1 MSEGYKIPIDLSALD
16 EMIQKIDR
24 AAEAI
29 KGLDSGIKSINTS
42 MKSGGRSSRSSGS
55 TDVPGM
61 VDTSGRT
68 FTYDAPGGLSG
79 EFRQQNTQRFLA
91 AQQYQQQRQQFLAG
105 KSSYKTPIGPE
116 PAPSQAG
123 SFSYNIPG
131 GLSGEFRSSNTQ
143 RFLAAQKYQE
153 QRQQFLAGKS
163 PYKAPIGPEPFQM
176 DGGFIGPMPG
186 LPDYASPSRGYRTP
200 IGPQPFKP
208 EKGFIGPAAPD
219 GSRRVG
225 GATVTPDVQAQ
236 NARTQRFNAPAP
248 APTPRVA
255 AQASAPTSAPKPTPS
270 PSISPSGSQTIAM
283 PKPLGGPF
291 QNLHAAQSNLQNLIN
306 QGVPPS
312 SPAFKDAQVRIHKA
326 QQAVQSIIDAMNPS
340 PNNQTAYRGMS
351 RVFSRGAISLAQA
364 AISSSGM
371 GGAAGLAANAGLF
384 GAAAFGAIPTMLGAA
399 AVGAAAFGYYGGT
412 QGAQRRNLGY
422 NIGGSLGQVAGIQ
435 AMGAGGDVGQFGE
448 TLRSGGIAGAYFRR
462 KGLRD
467 LGEIQTN
474 KGANYIRA
482 LEILREEKDPGMRE
496 IVMREAGFAGQS
508 AYIDADKKTFD
519 RFKESMERA
528 PVNPVSIANAEVEID
543 IAKKTVADY
552 AIVVGGGMAKG
563 INRFN
568 QTMTDKNASFAE
580 KAFAA
585 LRSATTFGRL
595 IDFFIDIK
603 PTKSEKAEAER
614 RWKTQSDKEKTNY
627 DPLNERIPKNEIVGG
642 GSRAQSSINIGQS
655 VAAANSYGLQEQIRL
670 GAFPVY

>member
-55 TDVPGM
+55 TDIPGM

-68 FTYDAPGGLSG
+68 FTYDAPGSLSG

-116 PAPSQAG
+116 PAPYQAG

-163 PYKAPIGPEPFQM
+163 PYKTPIGPEPFQM
-176 DGGFIGPMPG
+176 GGGFIGPMPG
-186 LPDYASPSRGYRTP
+186 LPDYASPARGYRTP

-208 EKGFIGPAAPD
+208 EKGFIGPPAPPRSRKTID
-219 GSRRVG
+219 G
-225 GATVTPDVQAQ
+225 TVTPDVQAQ

-248 APTPRVA
+248 TPRVA
-255 AQASAPTSAPKPTPS
+255 AQASAPASAPQLTPS
-270 PSISPSGSQTIAM
+270 PSITPSSSKTVAM
-283 PKPLGGPF
+283 PKPLGGPH
-291 QNLHAAQSNLQNLIN
+291 QNLQQAQQNLQNLLN
-306 QGVPPS
+306 QGANPM
-312 SPAFKDAQVRIHKA
+312 SPAVQDAQIRVHRA
-326 QQAVQSIIDAMNPS
+326 QAALQNAMNAMNATAP
-340 PNNQTAYRGMS
+340 TAYRGMS
-351 RVFSRGAISLAQA
+351 RVISRGAISLAQA
-364 AISSSGM
+364 AIGSSGM
-371 GGAAGLAANAGLF
+371 GGAAGLAANAGLYGLAALGAPYALA
-384 GAAAFGAIPTMLGAA
+384 GAAAIGT
-399 AVGAAAFGYYGGT
+399 AAFGYYGGV
-412 QGAQRRNLGY
+412 QGSDRRNLGY
-422 NIGGSLGQVAGIQ
+422 NVGGSLGQVAGIQ
-435 AMGAGGDVGQFGE
+435 AMGAGGSVAQFGE
-448 TLRSGGIAGAYFRR
+448 TLRQGGIAGAYFRR

-482 LEILREEKDPGMRE
+482 LEILREEKDPAMRE
-496 IVMREAGFAGQS
+496 IVMREAGLANQS
-508 AYIDADKKTFD
+508 AYVNASQETFN

-528 PVNPVSIANAEVEID
+528 PVDYQSIADLEVEMD
-543 IAKKTVADY
+543 ITKKTISDH

-563 INRFN
+563 INRHIK
-568 QTMTDKNASFAE
+568 TMSDPNKSIAE
-580 KAFAA
+580 KAITA
-585 LRSATTFGRL
+585 LKRASAVGL
-595 IDFFIDIK
+595 VIDFFNDIK
-603 PTKSEKAEAER
+603 PTVNETKEANR
-614 RWKTQSDKEKTNY
+614 RWKTQSDKQSTNY

-642 GSRAQSSINIGQS
+642 GSRAQSSVNIGQS